1 MARKYGVRAA
11 MPGFIARKLCP
22 DLVIVPLNFAKY
34 TAVSEEVREILF
46 GYDPHFSPMGLDESY
61 LDITEYVMEK
71 FKQVPGNNAAQV
83 PPRDVKEQVE
93 TCDHDLYDE
102 GESVDCVY
110 PSVDWWKESGVPSQ
124 LWDLAQDVVKEMRE
138 KIEGRTSL
146 TASAG
151 IAPNKMLA
159 KIASDMNKPNGQYF
173 LVPSRDNVLHFIH
186 SLPIRKVGILYMYT
200 YTCLASCAC
209 TYVHYQL
216 VTSSFLRFICCALV
230 SCL

>member
-34 TAVSEEVREILF
+34 TAVSEQVREILF

-71 FKQVPGNNAAQV
+71 FKQVPRNNVAPV
-83 PPRDVKEQVE
+83 PHQDIKEQVD
-93 TCDHDLYDE
+93 TCDHDLCDE
-102 GESVDCVY
+102 GGSVDCVDT
-110 PSVDWWKESGVPSQ
+110 SVDRWKENGVPSQ

-138 KIEGRTSL
+138 KIEQQTSL

-159 KIASDMNKPNGQYF
+159 KIASDINKPNGQYF

-186 SLPIRKVGILYMYT
+186 SLPIRKVGVWYMYAYPCVT
-200 YTCLASCAC
+200 SCAC
-209 TYVHYQL
+209 TYIHMCSINL
-216 VTSSFLRFICCALV
+216 
-230 SCL
+230 